1 MNVFDRAWDVIKE
14 ESDDSP
20 DGWFKAGVTIDDDEP
35 CPVCGAF
42 WGHPDPNL
50 DFPNRPKI
58 GNDDGTWWWR
68 CYNPKCGWDYRD
80 SKTGGQETM
89 YEPETGR
96 YYRQLRREYRK

>member
-1 MNVFDRAWDVIKE
+1 MTAFDRVWGVVKE

-20 DGWFKAGVTIDDDEP
+20 DGWFKAGVTVDDDEA

-42 WGHPDPNL
+42 AGHSDPNL

-58 GNDDGTWWWR
+58 DGWWR
-68 CYNPKCGWDYRD
+68 CYNPKCGFDIRD
-80 SKTGGQETM
+80 SKTWGKETM